1 MSLRLVT
8 LKNLCKLSCPLNL
21 FKCIMNFIT
30 NREYH
35 LVIDGWITQHKF
47 TAGSL
52 VPQGPCIG
60 PVLFN
65 IYINDMEQIF
75 REDQTGLLQFADD
88 SKFFRRILNYV
99 SRYVRTPI
107 KTKPGINMVYGK
119 WGGDKS
125 KQITCYECCKRE
137 NKEIQYHIFD

>member
-1 MSLRLVT
+1 
-8 LKNLCKLSCPLNL
+8 
-21 FKCIMNFIT
+21 
-30 NREYH
+30 
-35 LVIDGWITQHKF
+35 
-47 TAGSL
+47 
-52 VPQGPCIG
+52 
-60 PVLFN
+60 
-65 IYINDMEQIF
+65 MEQIF